1 MNTVTALGHSRDFR
15 LAEGGKFVALFES
28 SKQEVELQQLHREER
43 LVKVLLALPCS
54 FLSDVCFVVQ
64 AVSSDDVYFI
74 VQGAEK
80 LHITADPSMP
90 CLVPS
95 Y

>member
-1 MNTVTALGHSRDFR
+1 MNTVTALGHSRDPR

-54 FLSDVCFVVQ
+54 FLSDVYFVVQ
-64 AVSSDDVYFI
+64 AA
-74 VQGAEK
+74 QN
-80 LHITADPSMP
+80 LHITACPGCALP
-90 CLVPS
+90 CL
-95 Y
+95 